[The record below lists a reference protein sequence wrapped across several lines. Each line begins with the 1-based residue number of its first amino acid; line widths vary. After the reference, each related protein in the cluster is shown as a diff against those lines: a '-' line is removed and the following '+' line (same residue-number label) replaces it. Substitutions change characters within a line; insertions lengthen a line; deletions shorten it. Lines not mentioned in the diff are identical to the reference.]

1 MELLL
6 LIITL
11 TGILTVIMFVVIVVA
26 LIRAAFTTRVEFYPP
41 SEGEQARARALEDK
55 RRSFQEGSGVSDGS

>member
-26 LIRAAFTTRVEFYPP
+26 LIRAAFKTRIEFYPP
-41 SEGEQARARALEDK
+41 SEGEQARREALEDK
-55 RRSFQEGSGVSDGS
+55 RRKFQEGS